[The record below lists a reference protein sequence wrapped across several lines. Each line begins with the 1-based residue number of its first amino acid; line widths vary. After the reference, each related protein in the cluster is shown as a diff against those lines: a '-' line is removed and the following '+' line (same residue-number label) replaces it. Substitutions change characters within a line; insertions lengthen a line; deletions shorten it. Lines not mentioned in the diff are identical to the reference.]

1 MEQET
6 KPPRVARAEQIEV
19 TDIRR
24 IDGTAFVDDM
34 PTVYEVDFVNDRGET
49 RENLT
54 IIPGILYEATH
65 DVRFRHEQGV
75 VGKYTIALANA
86 DTQAKRELVAA
97 INTRRSSFTDEID
110 QLVDADTEYV
120 QVLTQL

>member
-1 MEQET
+1 MVQET

-54 IIPGILYEATH
+54 IIPGVLYEATH
-65 DVRFRHEQGV
+65 DVRFRHNQGV

-86 DTQAKRELVAA
+86 DDEARQDLVGA
-97 INTRRSSFTDEID
+97 INKRRSQFTDEID
-110 QLVDADTEYV
+110 ELVDADTEYV